1 MQCKQM
7 HFAHLCRAFLLRG
20 ELLAHPPPGDVVTR
34 RYIGLRRPLSVLSL
48 IYRAWGGIRVAEVAE
63 AMIWQE
69 KWIHPLAHAYRRKCS
84 STDVAMLIA
93 TMIELARLVAK
104 TIAGAG
110 TDYAKCFDLIPQE
123 ISQETAS
130 KLGMAQGVSNAMGG
144 MYKQLQRAFKMNS
157 SLGKFFAA
165 TNGILQ
171 GVLYQP
177 YTPMHLCLSG

>member
-1 MQCKQM
+1 
-7 HFAHLCRAFLLRG
+7 
-20 ELLAHPPPGDVVTR
+20 
-34 RYIGLRRPLSVLSL
+34 
-48 IYRAWGGIRVAEVAE
+48 
-63 AMIWQE
+63 MIWQE
-69 KWIHPLAHAYRRKCS
+69 KWIHPHAYRRKCS
-84 STDVAMLIA
+84 STDAAMLIA

-123 ISQETAS
+123 ISQETTS

-171 GVLYQP
+171 G
-177 YTPMHLCLSG
+177 CALSAIYINALMSIRMKQVDETAGAGYEVTVQALPAIPRANQDMQT